1 MKSVQNHDILVGKN
15 SEAAVDPHAAA
26 NITNVPHYRNSE
38 CRILSLTLE
47 VKRKGSHPETKSP

>member
-15 SEAAVDPHAAA
+15 SEAAVDLHAVA
-26 NITNVPHYRNSE
+26 NITSVPHYRNGE

-47 VKRKGSHPETKSP
+47 VKRKGPHPETKSP